1 MIFLRA
7 GRLALVLAL
16 AVLAAGPLY
25 PGEPRTLEG
34 RVEKVFDGDTIRVRL
49 DSGEREVVRFLGV
62 DTPESYAR
70 RYGYVEFLGTE
81 SSKFIQD
88 QLSGKRV
95 RLTAGFRGDTV
106 ERDRYRRI
114 LAFVYH
120 ENRDICALLVEK
132 GLARVY
138 RKSPSPRHD
147 ELVKLETAARDA
159 GLGIWNTAAE
169 KDFYRSQFRENRN
182 RHLVL
187 WFWDN
192 DREFLKSIMCGD
204 DKNRGASPALP

>member
-1 MIFLRA
+1 MISPWA
-7 GRLALVLAL
+7 GRLTVILAL
-16 AVLAAGPLY
+16 TALTAVPLY
-25 PGEPRTLEG
+25 PDEPRTLEG

-49 DSGEREVVRFLGV
+49 DSGAREVVRFLGV

-70 RYGYVEFLGTE
+70 RYGYAEFLGAE
-81 SSKFIQD
+81 ASKYMQD

-120 ENRDICALLVEK
+120 ENRDICALLIEK

-147 ELVKLETAARDA
+147 ELMKLEKTARDA
-159 GLGIWNTAAE
+159 GAGIWNAAAE
-169 KDFYRSQFRENRN
+169 KDFYRKQFLENRN
-182 RHLVL
+182 RLLVL
-187 WFWDN
+187 WFWDH
-192 DREFLKSIMCGD
+192 DREFLKTIICGG
-204 DKNRGASPALP
+204 DKSGGASPAHP

>member
-1 MIFLRA
+1 MILHRAARLAVFLAIPALLAGLLRA
-7 GRLALVLAL
+7 E
-16 AVLAAGPLY
+16 
-25 PGEPRTLEG
+25 EPRTLEG

-49 DSGEREVVRFLGV
+49 DSGEREVVRFLGI

-70 RYGYVEFLGTE
+70 RYGYAEFLGAE
-81 SSKFIQD
+81 ASKFIQD

-95 RLTAGFRGDTV
+95 RLAARFHGDKV

-120 ENRDICALLVEK
+120 ENRDICALLIGK

-138 RKSPSPRHD
+138 RKSTSSRHD
-147 ELVKLETAARDA
+147 EFMRLESTARDA
-159 GLGIWNTAAE
+159 GLGIWNAAAE
-169 KDFYRSQFRENRN
+169 KDFYRKQFRDTRNRN
-182 RHLVL
+182 LVP

-192 DREFLKSIMCGD
+192 DREFFKSIICEC
-204 DKNRGASPALP
+204 DKARGTAPSHP